1 MYAIYRTEGIEV
13 AIPFE
18 CRMCG
23 KCCEKLSQCVYDPLS
38 GKIIAETEFG
48 LFDYIEL
55 DVDAKSPVL
64 IKLCPFLKDGKCE
77 VHEIRPKSCRDFPLT
92 ERGDCGVDA
101 RVTEKSW
108 RESGKLRA
116 QLENLNLLG
125 WSTTA
130 INRCLQ
136 EVVS

>member
-1 MYAIYRTEGIEV
+1 MYAIYRAEGIEV

-55 DVDAKSPVL
+55 GVDAKSPVL
-64 IKLCPFLKDGKCE
+64 IKPCPFLKDGKCE
-77 VHEIRPKSCRDFPLT
+77 IHEIRPKSCRDFPLT
-92 ERGDCGVDA
+92 ERGDCGVGCEGYREIKE
-101 RVTEKSW
+101 RVKKI
-108 RESGKLRA
+108 ESAVGKL
-116 QLENLNLLG
+116 EFIG
-125 WSTTA
+125 VEHDSD
-130 INRCLQ
+130 
-136 EVVS
+136 